1 MENPP
6 IVQRLTGESFV
17 DERIKDGAI
26 SVKMTPPT
34 DSATSPASSSSLLP
48 TGWSE
53 HVLRK
58 KYTDPMKLKESL
70 DEIHGQGKYQVI
82 VCYGCLEIMHL
93 ENSGADLYQGERRQ
107 VDSWSSETNE

>member
-1 MENPP
+1 VN
-6 IVQRLTGESFV
+6 
-17 DERIKDGAI
+17 
-26 SVKMTPPT
+26 MTAST
-34 DSATSPASSSSLLP
+34 DSTASPASSSRFLP
-48 TGWSE
+48 AGWSE

-70 DEIHGQGKYQVI
+70 DEIYGQGKYQVI
-82 VCYGCLEIMHL
+82 VCARYLEIMHL

>member
-1 MENPP
+1 
-6 IVQRLTGESFV
+6 
-17 DERIKDGAI
+17 
-26 SVKMTPPT
+26 MTQST
-34 DSATSPASSSSLLP
+34 DSTASLASSSSFLP

-82 VCYGCLEIMHL
+82 VCSGYLEIIHL
-93 ENSGADLYQGERRQ
+93 ENSRANLCQGERRQ
-107 VDSWSSETNE
+107 VDSRSSETNE